1 LLSFYYLAFTLLVTG
16 TQLGTVR
23 PPFFLVPTI
32 SYPFQHALFIF
43 LAMALIFDTKI
54 NQMKYPLSAA
64 EERLKEK
71 LIKRKEKKKRKQRKI
86 RSETDVHYHRV
97 PPTHDY
103 MKYWRVIQ
111 FWARNKYRI
120 QASDLDI
127 LFFLYSEGYFNK
139 TKYNEY
145 NQLFRWDKNR
155 FNRMM
160 DDGWIHLWRHGVGD
174 QKGVHLY
181 ELTRK
186 GRLAITDIYKK
197 LNGQEITE
205 SGAHMFGKDPR
216 YTEKVYR
223 NYIRKINQ
231 EALRERRLARQSRG
245 MSRR

>member
-1 LLSFYYLAFTLLVTG
+1 
-16 TQLGTVR
+16 
-23 PPFFLVPTI
+23 
-32 SYPFQHALFIF
+32 LFIF